1 MKLEVIANTTNAIR
15 PTPILFVHGAWLG
28 AWCWENFQGYFAE
41 HGYAS
46 YAVSLRGHGASEGR
60 ENIRWHSAARGYVA
74 DVAQVADSLDRPP
87 IIVGHSM
94 GGYVAQKY
102 LEEHSAEACVLLATL
117 PISGTAGFAARF
129 ALRHP
134 WAFIKSQALM
144 SLKHATE
151 TPELVQDTF
160 FSPQVPKED
169 IARHCARL
177 QQESFRMELETLF
190 LNLPRPDSVKTP
202 MLVLGAE
209 NDRVFSVAEQKATAR
224 AYDTEAEI
232 FPHMAH
238 VMMLEPGWK
247 LVADRILRWVAGRGL

>member
-1 MKLEVIANTTNAIR
+1 MKLEVVANTTNATR

-28 AWCWENFQGYFAE
+28 AWCWENFQHYFAQ

-60 ENIRWHSAARGYVA
+60 ENIRWHSAAYGYVA
-74 DVAQVADSLDRPP
+74 DVSQVADSLDREP

-102 LEEHSAEACVLLATL
+102 LERHSAEACVLLATC
-117 PISGTAGFAARF
+117 PVSGTGGFAARF
-129 ALRHP
+129 AMRHP
-134 WAFIKSQALM
+134 WAFIKSQALL
-144 SLKHATE
+144 SLKHATG

-160 FSPQVPKED
+160 FSPQVPAEE
-169 IARHCARL
+169 IAQHFASM

-190 LNLPRPDSVKTP
+190 LNLPQPENVMTP

-209 NDRVFSVAEQKATAR
+209 NDRVFSVAEQQATAR
-224 AYDTEAEI
+224 AYGTEAEI
-232 FPHMAH
+232 FPAMAH

-247 LVADRILRWVAGRGL
+247 LVADRIISWAAGRGL